1 MLKVPLIFKEIQ
13 GELLCDH
20 PLSDYT
26 SWRIGGHAD
35 YIYLPRDLADLA
47 HFLPQIPTNVPI
59 TWLGLGSNTLIRDG
73 GIAGVVIV
81 TQGKLHALSHELMA
95 DHRHQIRAE
104 AGVASAQLARFSAR
118 LNAAGLEFLAGIPGT
133 IGGALA
139 MNAGC
144 FGGETWP
151 HVAAVETIDRQGV
164 IRTRYP
170 QEFIV
175 HYRHVEKIADEWFVA
190 GHFLLSEGDKEI
202 SLVKIRELLER
213 RSQTQPTGTANC
225 GSVFKNPQGEYA
237 GKLFAGKL
245 IEECG
250 LKGKAVGGAAV
261 STLHGNFI
269 INEGDARA
277 KDIEDLILLVKDTV
291 HKRTGILLQQEVCIA
306 GRALDE

>member
-1 MLKVPLIFKEIQ
+1 MIKMPLVFKELQ
-13 GELLCDH
+13 GELLCDQ

-26 SWRIGGHAD
+26 SWRIGGRAD
-35 YIYLPRDLADLA
+35 YIYLPANIADLA
-47 HFLPQIPTNVPI
+47 RFLPQIPTEVPI

-81 TQGKLHALSHELMA
+81 TQGRLHALSHQLTA

-151 HVAAVETIDRQGV
+151 HVLSVETIDRQGV
-164 IRTRYP
+164 IRTRHP
-170 QEFIV
+170 QAFTI
-175 HYRHVEKIADEWFVA
+175 HYRHVEKPVDEWFVA
-190 GHFLLSEGDKEI
+190 GNFLLSAGEKEA
-202 SLVKIRELLER
+202 SLAKIRELLER

-250 LKGKAVGGAAV
+250 LKGKAIGGAAV

-269 INEGDARA
+269 VNTGDARA
-277 KDIEDLILLVKDTV
+277 KDIEELILLVKDTV
-291 HKRTGILLQQEVCIA
+291 HKMTGVLLQQEVCIA
-306 GRALDE
+306 GRVLDE